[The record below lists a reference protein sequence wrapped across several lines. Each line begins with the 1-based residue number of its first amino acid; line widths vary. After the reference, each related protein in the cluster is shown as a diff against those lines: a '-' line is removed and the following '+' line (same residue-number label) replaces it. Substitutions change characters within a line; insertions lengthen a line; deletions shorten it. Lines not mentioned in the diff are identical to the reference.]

1 MPKTLPISKQ
11 LASVKAFGKASD
23 LEMATATAA
32 LVFYNSAGPD
42 GKLSKAGAKDLLLTQ
57 FQIFTRGQETKP
69 KYKEIFADLEVEKEN
84 KMDLEDFMVLVISLT
99 VMSDVIQ
106 DIQNTQTSK

>member
-84 KMDLEDFMVLVISLT
+84 KMDLEDFLVLVISLT

-106 DIQNTQTSK
+106 DIRNPQTSK